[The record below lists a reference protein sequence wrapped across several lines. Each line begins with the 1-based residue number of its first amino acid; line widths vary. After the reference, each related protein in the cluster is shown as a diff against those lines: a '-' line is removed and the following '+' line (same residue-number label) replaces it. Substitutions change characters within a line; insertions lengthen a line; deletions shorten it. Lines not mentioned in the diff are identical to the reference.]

1 MRPAGRVAQSAYR
14 VTTSGCPSATR
25 CRVSAEVV
33 PDEPRRDDRHQDPDD
48 PSGERQEISTEELTS
63 TEWLARVLACVG
75 GYVDAVG
82 YVALFR
88 LFTAHQS
95 GNSAGLGVALGS
107 GDWTSAWRRG
117 LAIGAYILGVAA
129 GTALVEIGRRA
140 NLRST
145 GTAVAAAQ
153 VAVLAAAVGIGVAAS
168 GSARIPPADTAPYVA
183 IASCLAGA
191 MGFQAVTLRRVGS
204 RTVRTTFVTGV
215 LTNFAETA
223 VVAWIRPKGG
233 RGASIGSF
241 SALLGS
247 IWVLYL
253 GGAVAGA
260 VAQLDW
266 AFYSLLVPIAVVI
279 AVGLWELSMGFQPSL
294 PVKGLTE

>member
-1 MRPAGRVAQSAYR
+1 MR
-14 VTTSGCPSATR
+14 
-25 CRVSAEVV
+25 
-33 PDEPRRDDRHQDPDD
+33 
-48 PSGERQEISTEELTS
+48 

-117 LAIGAYILGVAA
+117 LAIGVYVLGVAA
-129 GTALVEIGRRA
+129 GTALVEIGKRA
-140 NLRST
+140 NMRST
-145 GTAVAAAQ
+145 GTAVAIAQ
-153 VAVLAAAVGIGVAAS
+153 VLALGAAVGIGVAAS
-168 GSARIPPADTAPYVA
+168 GSTRIPPADTAPYVA

-191 MGFQAVTLRRVGS
+191 MGFQAVTLRRIGT

-215 LTNFAETA
+215 LTNFAETV
-223 VVAWIRPKGG
+223 VVAWLRPKDG
-233 RGASIGSF
+233 RSHTLGSF

-247 IWVLYL
+247 LWVLYL

-260 VAQLDW
+260 VAQIDW
-266 AFYSLLVPIAVVI
+266 AFYSLLIPIAVIV
-279 AVGLWELSMGFQPSL
+279 AVGFWELSMGFQPSL

>member
-1 MRPAGRVAQSAYR
+1 MEG
-14 VTTSGCPSATR
+14 
-25 CRVSAEVV
+25 
-33 PDEPRRDDRHQDPDD
+33 DERH
-48 PSGERQEISTEELTS
+48 EELQRTQ
-63 TEWLARVLACVG
+63 WLARVLACVG

-117 LAIGAYILGVAA
+117 LAIGAYVVGVAL
-129 GTALVEIGRRA
+129 GTALVEVGKR
-140 NLRST
+140 NNMRST
-145 GTAVAAAQ
+145 GMAVATAQ
-153 VAVLAAAVGIGVAAS
+153 VLALGSAVGIGVAVS

-183 IASCLAGA
+183 IASCLAGG
-191 MGFQAVTLRRVGS
+191 MGFQAVTLRRVGT

-215 LTNFAETA
+215 LTNFAETV
-223 VVAWIRPKGG
+223 VVALLRPKSDRNG
-233 RGASIGSF
+233 SLLSF

-247 IWVLYL
+247 LWLVYL
-253 GGAVAGA
+253 GGGVAGA
-260 VAQLDW
+260 VAQIDW